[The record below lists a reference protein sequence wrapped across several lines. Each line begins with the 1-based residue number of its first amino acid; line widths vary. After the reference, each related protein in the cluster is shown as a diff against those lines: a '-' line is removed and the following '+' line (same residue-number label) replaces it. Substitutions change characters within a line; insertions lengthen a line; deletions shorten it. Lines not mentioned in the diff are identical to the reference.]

1 MEILCQTHPRREKS
15 TSVMLASSA
24 VWNSRL
30 DLLMRSRQ
38 IAWNVRQ
45 FPVWQK
51 LHWIFCNPVSPV
63 LIFCYRKMRLRDE
76 KGIPFPEYIFTKDDG
91 TLIHPDTF
99 SKHLKVLFVEI
110 GLPKTYH
117 MHTHRHFFIST
128 LLHEGVD
135 KNTVADLL
143 VTETPLLPAASCFLK
158 KTPDCI
164 NADRQIQRFNDLQ
177 TSDIRLFLQKGKDA
191 LMICI

>member
-1 MEILCQTHPRREKS
+1 MRDKLALSRMFYVAITASATACLERAPIPCVAEASLDFLQSGVASFNLLLPQNETPRRKG
-15 TSVMLASSA
+15 
-24 VWNSRL
+24 
-30 DLLMRSRQ
+30 
-38 IAWNVRQ
+38 
-45 FPVWQK
+45 
-51 LHWIFCNPVSPV
+51 NPVP
-63 LIFCYRKMRLRDE
+63 
-76 KGIPFPEYIFTKDDG
+76 GIHFTKDDG

-143 VTETPLLPAASCFLK
+143 VTETPLLPAVSCFLK

-177 TSDIRLFLQKGKDA
+177 TSDIRLFLQKGKDV

>member
-1 MEILCQTHPRREKS
+1 
-15 TSVMLASSA
+15 MLASSA
-24 VWNSRL
+24 VWNRRL
-30 DLLMRSRQ
+30 DLLMHSRQ

-91 TLIHPDTF
+91 TLIHPYTF

-164 NADRQIQRFNDLQ
+164 KADRQIQRFNDLQ
-177 TSDIRLFLQKGKDA
+177 TIDIRLFLQKGKDA